1 MSVADGGAGYGGEDD
16 EGGGA
21 DGGNLTGGG
30 DGGVYCITEIN
41 VDDTRPAPVRTRRI
55 MGFHVHAADEARH
68 AGDGDTGGMMTA
80 DDKIEIEAVE
90 GEDGVG
96 GGEDNAGDADEDVG
110 VGQEGEEGVD
120 TGGDVED
127 GEDEVFGHD
136 ATAPGAAVPE
146 VETDGTGLG
155 VGGKEVVDATGL
167 LVPEG
172 LEVGEDI
179 LLLRFACEI
188 W

>member
-1 MSVADGGAGYGGEDD
+1 MSYGFPVLVG
-16 EGGGA
+16 
-21 DGGNLTGGG
+21 TW
-30 DGGVYCITEIN
+30 CI
-41 VDDTRPAPVRTRRI
+41 V
-55 MGFHVHAADEARH
+55 GLHVHAADEARH
-68 AGDGDTGGMMTA
+68 AGDGDPGRMMATEVE
-80 DDKIEIEAVE
+80 KEIEAVD
-90 GEDGVG
+90 GEEGVG
-96 GGEDNAGDADEDVG
+96 GGEDNAGDADEDVV
-110 VGQEGEEGVD
+110 VGQEGEESVYA
-120 TGGDVED
+120 GGDVED
-127 GEDEVFGHD
+127 GEYEVFGHD

-146 VETDGTGLG
+146 VEADGTGLG